1 MTPLDGR
8 GWPVETKAV
17 VAAAAVAAFLAL
29 LTWGGSLWM
38 YVRPADFRLSSLM
51 LQPWPSVDFALF
63 VLHALLN
70 AAIILGALTALGS
83 QNVARRILLAAA
95 LCLLAL
101 ALYKFASFSVFQ
113 TGLRVRREGPDQVY
127 WLVDDGTRLVV
138 MNLVF
143 GLLVLALSRQTRTY
157 SPADAAGWI
166 TGLVIA
172 AVAVDGVV
180 HLANAG
186 VTVWVS
192 LQPSLFK
199 TIGAGPWTAY
209 GIVLLVARVLLY
221 ATVIAGAAAML
232 VWRRQGLGRR
242 LLILTAAGLLALTA
256 YSYVRSLLVAPPPS
270 YPRYQGPELIKN
282 TVIHAGNLITAHL
295 IHVLVLYA
303 LIRRR
308 VRGGAAASTTGGDAL
323 PRLHG

>member
-1 MTPLDGR
+1 MTSAPAPLPPLTYDTAAPAGAT
-8 GWPVETKAV
+8 GWPPETKAV

-38 YVRPADFRLSSLM
+38 YVRPADFRRSSLM
-51 LQPWPSVDFALF
+51 LEPWPSVDFALF

-83 QNVARRILLAAA
+83 QNGARRILLAAA

-113 TGLRVRREGPDQVY
+113 TGLTRRREGPDQVY
-127 WLVDDGTRLVV
+127 WLVDDGTRLVA

-143 GLLVLALSRQTRTY
+143 GLLVLALSRQTRT
-157 SPADAAGWI
+157 SAPADAGAWVVALI
-166 TGLVIA
+166 VA

-180 HLANAG
+180 HLANAC
-186 VTVWVS
+186 VTVWLS

-199 TIGAGPWTAY
+199 TIGAGPWSAY

-221 ATVIAGAAAML
+221 LTAIAGAAAML

-242 LLILTAAGLLALTA
+242 LLILAAAGLLALTA
-256 YSYVRSLLVAPPPS
+256 YSYVRSFFVAPPPG
-270 YPRYQGPELIKN
+270 YPYYQGPELIKN
-282 TVIHAGNLITAHL
+282 TVIHAGNLISGHL
-295 IHVLVLYA
+295 IHFLVLYA
-303 LIRRR
+303 MARRH
-308 VRGGAAASTTGGDAL
+308 VR
-323 PRLHG
+323 